1 VILALENH
9 GGLTADAA
17 GTLALV
23 EPFDG
28 NPWVRLNL
36 DFGNFTGDI
45 YGQYEACAPCTATTH
60 TKVTVR
66 QGEGREPIDYRRV
79 VRIMRA
85 AGYNGYISIEYEEK
99 EPPIPA
105 VERFAAYLRG
115 CIVDA

>member
-1 VILALENH
+1 MILALENH

-45 YGQYEACAPCTATTH
+45 YGQYEACAPCTASC
-60 TKVTVR
+60 R
-66 QGEGREPIDYRRV
+66 SGRIRAGDRCSSRR
-79 VRIMRA
+79 RPR
-85 AGYNGYISIEYEEK
+85 
-99 EPPIPA
+99 
-105 VERFAAYLRG
+105 
-115 CIVDA
+115 